1 MYTRIH
7 RRALPALRPSP
18 WSPSE
23 TQFPVSPGRDSCM
36 RVSHDSLE
44 KKSISYVVDDM
55 FYHSASPSL
64 RLLLMIGLLLL
75 N

>member
-1 MYTRIH
+1 
-7 RRALPALRPSP
+7 
-18 WSPSE
+18 
-23 TQFPVSPGRDSCM
+23 M